1 MAKIWDKGYQ
11 LDPIVEQFTVGDD
24 HVLDAYLAE
33 HDILGSI
40 AHARMLAS
48 IGILSDEERASIIGE
63 LKALLETVRAGEFAI
78 SPQQE
83 DVHTA
88 VEEALVETLGDTGKK
103 VHTGRSRND
112 QVLLDTRLYTRERLL
127 AVWKETAATAGKLL
141 DFAKTHE
148 FAPMPGRT
156 HTQRAMPSSVGTW
169 AGAFA
174 ESLLDDI
181 EMLTCAY
188 RLINQCPLG
197 SAASYGVKL
206 PLDRQMVSD
215 SLAFEKVQNNVLYVQ
230 NSRGKLEA
238 LVVFVLSQITDDLA
252 RLSGDTIMFSMPEF
266 GYFTLPDEFCPGSS
280 IMPQKKNPGPL
291 ELVRAKAAVVS
302 SLAFR
307 ISSIVRNLPSGYNRD
322 LQETKGPLM
331 QAFDAALGCVVMI
344 GKIFDGLTVNE
355 DTLKKS
361 FSGELF
367 AADRA
372 NELAAEGMPFR
383 DAYRKV
389 AAELDS
395 LEIEDPVENVKAKK
409 HIGAP
414 GNLGLDAAADTAMAL
429 EDAAEAESA
438 RLAAAIETLLED

>member
-1 MAKIWDKGYQ
+1 MASKLWDKGYQ
-11 LDPIVEQFTVGDD
+11 LDPVVEQFTVGDD
-24 HVLDAYLAE
+24 HVLDVFLAE

-48 IGILSDEERASIIGE
+48 IGILSDEERASITGA
-63 LKALLETVRAGEFAI
+63 LKDILETARAGEFTI
-78 SPQQE
+78 SPRQE

-88 VEEALVETLGDTGKK
+88 VEEALVEKLGDAGKK

-112 QVLLDTRLYTRERLL
+112 QVLLDTRMYTRERLL
-127 AVWKETAATAGKLL
+127 AVWKETAAAAGKLL

-148 FAPMPGRT
+148 FVPMPGRT
-156 HTQRAMPSSVGTW
+156 HTQRAMPSSV
-169 AGAFA
+169 
-174 ESLLDDI
+174 
-181 EMLTCAY
+181 
-188 RLINQCPLG
+188 
-197 SAASYGVKL
+197 ASYGVKL

-215 SLAFEKVQNNVLYVQ
+215 SLGFEKAQNNVLYVQ

-238 LVVFVLSQITDDLA
+238 VVVFALSQITDDLA

-291 ELVRAKAAVVS
+291 ELVRARAEVVS

-331 QAFDAALGCVVMI
+331 QAFDTALGCVVMI
-344 GKIFDGLTVNE
+344 GKIFEGLTVNE
-355 DTLKKS
+355 DTLKES
-361 FSGELF
+361 FSEELF

-383 DAYRKV
+383 DAYKKV
-389 AAELDS
+389 AAELDV
-395 LEIEDPVENVKAKK
+395 LESENPVANIKAKK

-414 GNLGLDAAADTAMAL
+414 GNLALDDAAGAARTL
-429 EDAAEAESA
+429 REAAESESG
-438 RLAAAIETLLED
+438 RLAAAIETLLEE